1 MATGE
6 VSPDPSGRPHI
17 RLSTSS
23 GSIAI
28 TAEDRADVEVSA
40 GGKVWHRP
48 SSAEDPIGV
57 RGSKSVDVRCPTGTD
72 VVVGS
77 SSGSMRLHGPFGD
90 VRATSHSGSMT
101 IDEVASA
108 DLRTT
113 SGSVEVQHCE
123 GSCRITTTSGSVR
136 IDGAGDADVS
146 GGSGTV
152 RVTGVT
158 ARVRT
163 VSGTVKL
170 VAGGDV
176 SVETVSGTIAI
187 TVPPHLHPRVVSRG
201 LKRPKID
208 VEEGDDSVVSVR
220 SLSGS
225 ITVRSR

>member
-1 MATGE
+1 MQL
-6 VSPDPSGRPHI
+6 D
-17 RLSTSS
+17 
-23 GSIAI
+23 
-28 TAEDRADVEVSA
+28 
-40 GGKVWHRP
+40 
-48 SSAEDPIGV
+48 GV
-57 RGSKSVDVRCPTGTD
+57 
-72 VVVGS
+72 
-77 SSGSMRLHGPFGD
+77 LGD
-90 VRATSHSGSMT
+90 VRVTTQSGSVR
-101 IDEVASA
+101 VADMSSA

-158 ARVRT
+158 TRVRT

-187 TVPPHLHPRVVSRG
+187 TVPPHLHPRVVFARFEAAEDRCRRRG
-201 LKRPKID
+201 RQRRVGAFAQWLD
-208 VEEGDDSVVSVR
+208 HR
-220 SLSGS
+220 S
-225 ITVRSR
+225 TR